1 MKRWRITAAARA
13 DLLAIGWFTER
24 RWGRA
29 KRVSYFDRL
38 DAVIERLAE
47 NPRLG
52 RERQE
57 LGRGL
62 FSFAVGRHVIF
73 YAVDSEHAVTI
84 VRVLHQAMD
93 PDIIKLA

>member
-1 MKRWRITAAARA
+1 M
-13 DLLAIGWFTER
+13 LAIGRFTER

-29 KRVSYFDRL
+29 KRVTYFDRL
-38 DAVIERLAE
+38 DAAIEMLAE

-52 RERQE
+52 RERLE
-57 LGRGL
+57 LGSGL

-73 YAVDSEHAVTI
+73 YAVDSEHTITI

-93 PDIIKLA
+93 PDIIQIA